1 MYGMLK
7 ILKASAGSGKTFN
20 LAREYIRLIVK
31 SDQPDAYRHVLAVT
45 FTNKATDEMKRRI
58 LKELHLLA
66 SDPDSSKYLGFLKEE
81 TGLDKTT
88 IQKRAQTQLSGILHD
103 YSAFAVST
111 IDHFFQQTLR
121 AFSREIGQFSAYQV
135 HLDRD
140 ELVQESVDRVL
151 DGVSEDDTDILDWL
165 AKGAKSDLA
174 DSGRVRIESR
184 LREMAASLGK
194 LPEEGRSL
202 FSREKLKELRDTCIS
217 VRKAWETEVMKSA
230 QRVIDTVTGC
240 GLTTDIFNGKFL
252 NAVYKYQKVG
262 NNTEALTAPFI
273 RKARNPEEWFS
284 KANAPKFMPKVR
296 GMLEAPLEEFVALF
310 DRPFKVYNTARLI
323 SGQIYAMGMAS
334 ELAAAFQAIQK
345 EKNVISIDDSNTIL
359 KGIIDGTDTPFIYE
373 KLGVR
378 FDDFLLDEFQDTSD
392 VQWDNFRPLVHG
404 SVDQGADSL
413 VVGDVKQSI
422 YRFRGS
428 DWNLLGSRLEEE
440 FSNPVLEP
448 LKENWRTCRE
458 IVHFNNEFFDFAAS
472 QLDVQDIY
480 ADVTQIPKF
489 DNPAPGSVDV
499 VFTDDEMGEVLST
512 IDTLRDAG
520 AEWAD
525 IAILVRN
532 NSEGSLIASELVAR
546 EIPVVSDDSLF
557 MKSSATV
564 RRLVAELSLV
574 AAPQNPEMPSVAG
587 YLASTLS
594 IDIPQRYHSLPDLAE
609 NLLRELRDAKPDV
622 FDAEVPYIQS
632 FMDYLQDWVNQN
644 GNNLQAFLRAWEGVN
659 PQIAS
664 PASGDAVRIMTIH
677 KAKGLEF
684 PYVIF
689 PYAEKVGLYRESS
702 YWRSPDT
709 RETSLEG
716 KVEGDY
722 YVQLSSTSSDTL
734 FWKDY
739 EDERRMQAVDNIN
752 IFYVAL
758 TRPIYGLKVIA
769 KPLPQN
775 YTGPK
780 NMSHV
785 LYLFTKS
792 TQYSRGEL
800 FNFKEMERKEAES
813 ALIVSGYPSFPAE
826 SGSRLKFSK
835 EAADY
840 FGPDGTVGPEASRRI
855 RGNVLHN
862 ILSMVRVPEDLPSAV
877 RAAVLSGEL
886 PESLSEE
893 ALEFLKERIASV
905 AGRGWF
911 SSRAQIRLE
920 ETVISTDGE
929 APRPDRVVIHP
940 DGKVDVVD
948 YKFGKEESKY
958 LTQVRE
964 YVDLYRRMG
973 FEKVEGYLW
982 YLADNL
988 INFVADKN

>member
-151 DGVSEDDTDILDWL
+151 DGVSEDDTAILDWL

-202 FSREKLKELRDTCIS
+202 FSREKLEELRDTCIS
-217 VRKAWETEVMKSA
+217 VMKAWETEVMKSA
-230 QRVIDTVTGC
+230 QRVMDTVTGC
-240 GLTTDIFNGKFL
+240 GLEASDFYKGFIGTVNDYKVLGK
-252 NAVYKYQKVG
+252 K
-262 NNTEALTAPFI
+262 TEKP
-273 RKARNPEEWFS
+273 KAFFFDRSKNPDGWFT

-472 QLDVQDIY
+472 QLGVQDIY

-644 GNNLQAFLRAWEGVN
+644 GNNLQAFLKAWEGVN

-702 YWRSPDT
+702 YWRSPRTKD
-709 RETSLEG
+709 TSLEG
-716 KVEGDY
+716 KVEGEY

-792 TQYSRGEL
+792 TQYGRGEL

-813 ALIVSGYPSFPAE
+813 ALIESGYPSFPAE
-826 SGSRLKFSK
+826 SGSRLKFSR

-886 PESLSEE
+886 PESLGEE

-920 ETVISTDGE
+920 ETVLSTDGE

-948 YKFGKEESKY
+948 YKFGKEESGY

>member
-202 FSREKLKELRDTCIS
+202 LSREKLEELRKTCDS

-230 QRVIDTVTGC
+230 QKVIDTVTGC
-240 GLTTDIFNGKFL
+240 GLTTDKFNGKFL

-262 NNTEALTAPFI
+262 KNTEALTATFI

-284 KANAPKFMPKVR
+284 KANASKFMPKVR
-296 GMLEAPLEEFVALF
+296 GMLEAPLEEFVSLF

-392 VQWDNFRPLVHG
+392 IQWDNFRPLVHG

-472 QLDVQDIY
+472 QLGVQDIY

-574 AAPQNPEMPSVAG
+574 AAPQNSEMPSVAG

-609 NLLRELRDAKPDV
+609 NLLRELREAKPDV

-644 GNNLQAFLRAWEGVN
+644 GNNLQAFLNAWEGVN

-702 YWRSPDT
+702 YWRSPRTKD
-709 RETSLEG
+709 TSLEG
-716 KVEGDY
+716 KVEGEY

-800 FNFKEMERKEAES
+800 FNFREMERKEAES
-813 ALIVSGYPSFPAE
+813 ALIESGYPSFPAE
-826 SGSRLKFSK
+826 SGSRLKFSR

-886 PESLSEE
+886 PESLGEE

-911 SSRAQIRLE
+911 SPQAEIRLE

-948 YKFGKEESKY
+948 YKFGKEESGY

>member
-1 MYGMLK
+1 MLK

-644 GNNLQAFLRAWEGVN
+644 GNNLQAFLKAWEGVN